1 MKVLCIGDV
10 VGTTGIDFLRRV
22 LPDFKRNNGVDVCIV
37 NGENSSDGNGI
48 TPASAEHI
56 FKSGADVITTG
67 NHAYRRREMYTYY
80 DDSEFVI
87 RPANFSDNNPGKGF
101 CVLDKG
107 RVQVGVIN
115 LMGTMYMDPL
125 SNPFD
130 IVDKLLDKPEF
141 LSCKIKMV
149 DFHAEA
155 TSEKRAMG
163 FYLAGRVSAVCG
175 THTHVQTADEQI
187 LPGGTGYITDLGM
200 TGTVQSVL
208 GVDSKIVIDKF
219 KYNMPTRFDFVRG
232 SACLCGALFE
242 IDDKSGEALSVSR
255 VLIKE

>member
-10 VGTTGIDFLRRV
+10 VGTTGIEFLRKT
-22 LPDFKRNNGVDVCIV
+22 LPDFKRQNNIDVCIV

-48 TPASAEHI
+48 TPKSAEHI
-56 FKSGADVITTG
+56 FTSGADIITTG
-67 NHAYRRREMYTYY
+67 NHAYRRREMYDFFDTNP
-80 DDSEFVI
+80 FVI
-87 RPANFSDNNPGKGF
+87 RPANFSDNNPGRGF
-101 CVLDKG
+101 CILDKG
-107 RVQVGVIN
+107 RVSVGVIN

-130 IVDKLLDKPEF
+130 EVDKLLGKSE
-141 LSCKIKMV
+141 LSECRIKII

-163 FYLAGRVSAVCG
+163 FYLDGRVSAVVG

-187 LPGGTGYITDLGM
+187 LEGGTGYITDLGM

-208 GVDSKIVIDKF
+208 GVDPKIVTDKF
-219 KYNMPTRFDFVRG
+219 RYNMPARFDFIRG
-232 SACLCGALFE
+232 SAYLCGVIFD
-242 IDDKSGEALSVSR
+242 IDDKSGKTVSVSR
-255 VLIKE
+255 VMIKE